1 MKEELTLLEIERH
14 YPDQWVLMEQT
25 PRDEKGNPERGFV
38 RANTVNREGLE
49 GPLEKLHKRPGIKT
63 SYSMPAKRFPRTCER
78 SYESQLGP
86 QKY

>member
-49 GPLEKLHKRPGIKT
+49 GPLKELHKRPGIKT
-63 SYSMPAKRFPRTCER
+63 FIFYTGEKI
-78 SYESQLGP
+78 P
-86 QKY
+86 QDLSVIL